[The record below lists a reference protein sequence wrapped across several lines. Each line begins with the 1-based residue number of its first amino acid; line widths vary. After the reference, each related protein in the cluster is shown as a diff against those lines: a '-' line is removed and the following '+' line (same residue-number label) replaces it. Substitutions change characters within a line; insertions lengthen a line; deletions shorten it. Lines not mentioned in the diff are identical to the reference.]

1 MFLAI
6 ITFSGSYSFIN
17 RFKRARELKSF
28 QKEIKYYK
36 TEIKNNKLKMQEMQS
51 SDENLEKYGREK
63 FYLKKDSE
71 DIYIIKEDNDE
82 K

>member
-1 MFLAI
+1 M
-6 ITFSGSYSFIN
+6 T
-17 RFKRARELKSF
+17 
-28 QKEIKYYK
+28 
-36 TEIKNNKLKMQEMQS
+36 S

-71 DIYIIKEDNDE
+71 DIYIIKEEDE